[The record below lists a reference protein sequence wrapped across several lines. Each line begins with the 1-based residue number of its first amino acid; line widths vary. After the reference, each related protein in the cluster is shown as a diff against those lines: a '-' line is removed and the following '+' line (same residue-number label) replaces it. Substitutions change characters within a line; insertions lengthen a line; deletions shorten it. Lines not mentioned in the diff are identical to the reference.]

1 MNASYQ
7 LPVRRRCI
15 YALLIVALPALGIAT
30 RAYAD
35 ALPVFVARYAPDTLW
50 ALLVFTIIALVAARL
65 PTVRIAL
72 LALATA
78 FLIET
83 SQLYHASW
91 IDDIRTTRI
100 GGLILGFGFLWSDL
114 LCYAVGVALGV
125 VLDRLIVAHTG
136 RPVQDI
142 GSRERQ

>member
-15 YALLIVALPALGIAT
+15 YALLILALPALGIGT

-35 ALPVFVARYAPDTLW
+35 ALPVFVALYAPDALW
-50 ALLVFTIIALVAARL
+50 ALLVFTLIAFVAARL
-65 PTVRIAL
+65 PTARIAL
-72 LALATA
+72 LALVTA

-91 IDDIRTTRI
+91 IDDIRATRI
-100 GGLILGFGFLWSDL
+100 GGLVLGFGFLWSDL
-114 LCYAVGVALGV
+114 LCYAVGIALGV
-125 VLDRLIVAHTG
+125 MLDRLIVAHTMRSMHDVG
-136 RPVQDI
+136 SDARP
-142 GSRERQ
+142 